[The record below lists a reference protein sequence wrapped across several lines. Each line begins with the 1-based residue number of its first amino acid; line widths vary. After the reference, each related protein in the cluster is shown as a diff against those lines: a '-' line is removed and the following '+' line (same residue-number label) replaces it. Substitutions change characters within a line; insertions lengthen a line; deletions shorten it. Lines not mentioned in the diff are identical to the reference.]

1 MRGLSWLLLII
12 TVLLAACASTEPKVS
27 GAKFSELPANTAAV
41 PADAASLI
49 VFWPES
55 GKSAEV
61 TILLDGTDVGRL
73 ERSAYKEFPVVPGKH
88 RVAARGSIGSGVC
101 EIAFEASGGSRCFLQ
116 VTAWTDP
123 NIVVLAWGLGP
134 LALVLWPI
142 GPLLT
147 QGIAAAADTAANQC
161 GGHVVEL
168 VDEATARPKLEELRV
183 SK

>member
-1 MRGLSWLLLII
+1 MRGGSHLLVGIALLL
-12 TVLLAACASTEPKVS
+12 TACAATEPKVS
-27 GAKFSELPANTAAV
+27 GPRFSELPANTAAV
-41 PADAASLI
+41 PADVASLI

-55 GKSAEV
+55 GKSAELTV
-61 TILLDGTDVGRL
+61 LLDGIDVGRL

-88 RVAARGSIGSGVC
+88 RVAARGNTGSGVC
-101 EIAFEASGGSRCFLQ
+101 EVAVEASGGSRHFLR

-147 QGIAAAADTAANQC
+147 QGIATAADAAANQC
-161 GGHVVEL
+161 GGYVVEL
-168 VDEATARPKLEELRV
+168 VDEATARPKLEELRI